1 MNKIL
6 SWPDRFALIDHYSPP
21 DSVICATFNLSQA
34 ELETARQLRGQG
46 MFSANARLDVTKYA
60 DMFSAGAAPIAKP
73 TPVVPTPS
81 VAATV
86 HTRPESATRQ
96 PKIPQK
102 RGRKGNKITTALQS
116 VPTNPIPVNQFI
128 TQHGVS
134 LAVLRQ
140 AKRFVEK
147 MDQADAVQVGTVH
160 VRQDKATK
168 QLMIWREVG
177 DLK

>member
-1 MNKIL
+1 MSKIL

-21 DSVICATFNLSQA
+21 DNVVCAAFNLSQA
-34 ELETARQLRGQG
+34 ELDTARQLRGQG
-46 MFSANARLDVTKYA
+46 MFASNVRLDVTKYA
-60 DMFSAGAAPIAKP
+60 DMFSASATVAKP
-73 TPVVPTPS
+73 VPVVPAPTVS
-81 VAATV
+81 ATV

-96 PKIPQK
+96 PKVPQK
-102 RGRKGNKITTALQS
+102 RGRKGNKITTALQA
-116 VPTNPIPVNQFI
+116 VPTSPIPVNQFI

-147 MDQADAVQVGTVH
+147 MDQSDAVQVGTVH

-168 QLMIWREVG
+168 QLMIWREAG
-177 DLK
+177 ELK